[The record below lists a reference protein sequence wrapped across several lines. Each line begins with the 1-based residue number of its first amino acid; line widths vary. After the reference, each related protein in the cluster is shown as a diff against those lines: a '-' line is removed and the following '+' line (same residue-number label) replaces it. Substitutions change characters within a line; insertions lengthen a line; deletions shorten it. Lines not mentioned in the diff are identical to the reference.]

1 MKLKVRP
8 DDASMLQ
15 MNDWLAELRE
25 DGCAEPPPRGARRGA
40 RSRPLRGAPSHP
52 PIRPP
57 RGARRGARSRPAGM
71 PGRKPPLNLLPRQNS
86 LAPSSPLPPPGAL
99 CGL

>member
-25 DGCAEPPPRGARRGA
+25 DGCAEPPRGARRGA
-40 RSRPLRGAPSHP
+40 RPPAEGRAEPPAEGRAEGGASRPT
-52 PIRPP
+52 
-57 RGARRGARSRPAGM
+57 GM
-71 PGRKPPLNLLPRQNS
+71 PGQKPSLNPLP
-86 LAPSSPLPPPGAL
+86 PSSPLPPLGAL